1 MHENS
6 ARGGKGCFGITFP
19 HSAASAECELVGGT
33 NKGMEGLAGQTATAI
48 GGWRERLPQLGE
60 GGGGCYDI
68 RCHLPIRRG
77 VSGEWIHGH

>member
-19 HSAASAECELVGGT
+19 HSAASAERELVGGT

-48 GGWRERLPQLGE
+48 GGWREWPMQLGE
-60 GGGGCYDI
+60 GGGGM
-68 RCHLPIRRG
+68 L
-77 VSGEWIHGH
+77 